1 MLQAMGATPSRV
13 WRILTMC
20 GVFLGSTGL
29 VFGLLTGTVI
39 CRILT
44 VTRAIRFPEDLA
56 RIYLI
61 DHVPFL
67 LSFSHLAAITGVC
80 FVLIVLAS
88 IWPAYRSAH
97 LDPAEAIKAV

>member
-1 MLQAMGATPSRV
+1 
-13 WRILTMC
+13 MC